1 MQGLFREARCGYP
14 RSEMKNQNTTTA
26 HLDPFFAETPEACV
40 AARDIAGA
48 VLARLLI
55 WQADAP
61 TLEDRGLRTTV
72 ALYCIRPD
80 LIAAATLE
88 EIGDATGRTK
98 QWVHAVADSFRN
110 STGFAS

>member
-1 MQGLFREARCGYP
+1 
-14 RSEMKNQNTTTA
+14 MKNQNTKTA
-26 HLDPFFAETPEACV
+26 HLDPFFDETPDACV
-40 AARDIAGA
+40 AARAISRA

-98 QWVHAVADSFRN
+98 QWVHSLADSFRR
-110 STGFAS
+110 STGFSS

>member
-1 MQGLFREARCGYP
+1 M
-14 RSEMKNQNTTTA
+14 NTSN
-26 HLDPFFAETPEACV
+26 LDPFFAESPDART
-40 AARDIAGA
+40 AARLIANA

-72 ALYCIRPD
+72 ALYCVRPD

-88 EIGDATGRTK
+88 EIGDKTGRTK
-98 QWVHAVADSFRN
+98 QWVHALADSFRHT
-110 STGFAS
+110 TGFPS

>member
-1 MQGLFREARCGYP
+1 
-14 RSEMKNQNTTTA
+14 MKTA
-26 HLDPFFAETPEACV
+26 HLDPFFAEEPDAC
-40 AARDIAGA
+40 ASARAISRA

-72 ALYCIRPD
+72 ALYCVRPD
-80 LIAAATLE
+80 LINAVTLE

-98 QWVHAVADSFRN
+98 QWVHALADSFRHT
-110 STGFAS
+110 TGFAP

>member
-1 MQGLFREARCGYP
+1 
-14 RSEMKNQNTTTA
+14 MKTE
-26 HLDPFFAETPEACV
+26 HLDPFFAEETDAC
-40 AARDIAGA
+40 ASARAISRA

-72 ALYCIRPD
+72 ALYCVRPD
-80 LIAAATLE
+80 LIHAVTLE

-98 QWVHAVADSFRN
+98 QWVHALADSFRLT
-110 STGFAS
+110 TGFTS